1 LRTSVLFLVAFFSV
15 FGLSAQK
22 TNSGTEFWFGFMK
35 NYTGN
40 NNILRLYVSAS
51 VNSKVYIEVP
61 LQNFKDSMIVPKDS
75 VKIYTISTNLAYIS
89 ELDSVVK
96 KAIRVTSD
104 FPVTL
109 AAMNLIYA
117 TTDASIV
124 LPTVNIPPAST
135 FIIGN
140 PNSSGLKSLALIV
153 ASQDSTR
160 VRITPAASTSKN
172 QAAGVPFQVNL
183 MRGEMYQLSSATG
196 QLTGSI
202 IEVLTPTKVAV
213 FAGNECSNWPCGACD
228 HQYEQIMPNLLVDT
242 SYFVPPNFGHTNG
255 YYLKLVPLV
264 NNSTIQVNGVNYS
277 GITRTSPLII
287 NVKGDSGYYV
297 RSTTPF
303 HTFQFL
309 KGANCNGYITGSYG
323 DPAMVEILSTKFFGN
338 SAMFSTVNSSNLKD
352 HFVSIVIETT
362 SKNSIYFDNTLVSSN
377 EFIEFPFNNKY
388 SYAALKINDG
398 QHLIESTNGF
408 LAYCYGIGFAE
419 SYFYLAGFNLPNF
432 DLTMKDSVLNYNCK
446 DGEILKQFR
455 AESGKA
461 LKSYTWYFGDNSTGS
476 GQVVSH
482 VYTQIGEYTVKMI
495 AEDFSGKK
503 DSVVRIIKV
512 NWPSFDPV
520 RNKIICGIDT
530 MVFIEKNPFFAN
542 FKWHD
547 SSTLNIYRADSTEK
561 IWVRATDTS
570 GYCHF
575 VDSGIV
581 GKINVFT
588 DIKVDTIDNCH
599 RNNLFK
605 FSDSTQIVSDQIE
618 HKAWVFPWT
627 TIWNQ
632 NNVEIRFP
640 MPGKYK
646 VFFDVYTKEVNCKA
660 RYPIEIVVH
669 PNPKAYTNL
678 KGDDRCSNKPIF
690 FKDSSQIVTG
700 RIDKVKWIF
709 DDNTEIVSDSFK
721 THKALTYSPSVG
733 AVTRFYTQVPYSEYK
748 CTDTIISAV
757 NVWPKPKVNFDLISA
772 DTVKCLP
779 SARWTFTSTTKSDL
793 DTFSLVWDAGN
804 GTKGTRNDLRNVRY
818 LSSGKYNV
826 KLKALSPFGC
836 HDSITK
842 TIEVIDVPIARFNI
856 LDSVQCLIGHSFTF
870 KDSSFGQKLNL
881 NWHFGN
887 NQTDT
892 GSVVDSVQFNSVGVH
907 PVKLVINSSIP
918 GCIDS
923 ITKNIHIL
931 KHPEA
936 SFTVNKDTQCF
947 TGHSFNFTNTSQ
959 FTQNHLKTEWTFV
972 GKNNVDFLNNYDAL
986 NQTFNDSGNIQ
997 VYLTVTDDQLCASS
1011 DTGSVMLVTINQIE
1025 LMVNDSIQCQ
1035 DLNEFIIKTG
1045 KTDNSKK
1052 TWKVNGNTVQESEV
1066 DSLIFTSNNSGYYNI
1081 SLLRENK
1088 GGCTDSSNLRVKI
1101 PQKVYADFRIN
1112 DSAQCF
1118 NGHSFDF
1125 TDIMNRP
1132 DDIITNFWYTIND
1145 TFSSTDSEI
1154 FNFTFADSGTFKV
1167 KLKIKTAENCFDST
1181 SYDVTIYPQPEAIIT
1196 GDDVCLN
1203 QTAELSAMQ
1212 INGNPIV
1219 EYNWDLGDQN
1229 TATGDKVYH
1238 NYLNVGSYNIR
1249 VTYKDIN
1256 DCEGETVLN
1265 NGAIIRPMPDANF
1278 DFSIEDYGFNQS
1290 IVRLKPN
1297 QGYTNY
1303 IWNFPNGNSSSI
1315 DTAFII
1321 VKDLIKGYINL
1332 KVKNQF
1338 GCTDS
1343 SERYIDHYPNNFNI
1357 YIPNAVSFN
1366 RDLLND
1372 EFKII
1377 GLGAHKDFSMSIFN
1391 RWGEQVFFT
1400 EDSEKSWNGEYMGD
1414 LVPDGVYTYLIKFT
1428 FMDGKEYVYRGTLT
1442 VLR

>member
-1 LRTSVLFLVAFFSV
+1 LRATLLILVTLFSGL
-15 FGLSAQK
+15 GLSAQK

-75 VKIYTISTNLAYIS
+75 VKIYTMSTNLAYIS

-124 LPTVNIPPAST
+124 LPTVNIPQSST
-135 FIIGN
+135 FVIGN
-140 PNSSGLKSLALIV
+140 PNTSGLKSLALIV

-160 VRITPAASTSKN
+160 VRITPSATTFKN
-172 QAAGVPFQVNL
+172 QPAGVPFQVNL
-183 MRGEMYQLSSATG
+183 MRGEMYQLAASTG

-255 YYLKLVPLV
+255 YLLKLVPLI

-277 GITRTSPLII
+277 GITRTNPLVID
-287 NVKGDSGYYV
+287 VKGDSGYYV
-297 RSTTPF
+297 RSTNPF

-309 KGANCNGYITGSYG
+309 KGANCNGYITSSYG
-323 DPAMVEILSTKFFGN
+323 DPAMVEILSTRYFGN

-352 HFVSIVIETT
+352 HFVSIVIETS
-362 SKNSIYFDNTLVSSN
+362 SKNTVYFDKTLIPSN
-377 EFIEFPFNNKY
+377 EFIEFPFNKKY
-388 SYAALKINDG
+388 SYAALKITDG

-408 LAYCYGIGFAE
+408 LAYCYGIGYAE

-432 DLTMKDSVLNYNCK
+432 DLNMKDSVVNYNCK
-446 DGEILKQFR
+446 DGEILKQFK
-455 AESGKA
+455 AESENI

-476 GQVVSH
+476 GRIINH
-482 VYTQIGEYTVKMI
+482 VYSKTGVYTVKLI
-495 AEDFSGKK
+495 AEDFNGKK
-503 DSVVRIIKV
+503 DSVIRTINV
-512 NWPSFDPV
+512 NWPTFDPV

-530 MVFIEKNPFFAN
+530 VLFIEKNPFFTN
-542 FKWHD
+542 FKWQD
-547 SSTLNIYRADSTEK
+547 SSFQNNYRSFSTEN
-561 IWVRATDTS
+561 IWVIATDTT

-575 VDSGIV
+575 IDTGVV
-581 GKINVFT
+581 GKIDVFT
-588 DIKVDTIDNCH
+588 DLKVDTIDNCH
-599 RNNLFK
+599 KFNLFK
-605 FSDSTQIVSDQIE
+605 FSDSTKIVSDQIE

-627 TIWNQ
+627 TVWDQ
-632 NNVEIRFP
+632 NIVDIHFP
-640 MPGKYK
+640 MPGNYK
-646 VFFDVYTKEVNCKA
+646 VYFDVYTKQVNCKA
-660 RYPIEIVVH
+660 RYPISILVH
-669 PNPKAYTNL
+669 PNPKAFTNL
-678 KGDDRCSNKPIF
+678 KGEDRCSNVPIL

-700 RIDKVKWIF
+700 RIDKVKWLF
-709 DDNTEIVSDSFK
+709 DDNTEIISDSFK
-721 THKALTYSPSVG
+721 TYKALTYSPSVG

-748 CTDTIISAV
+748 CTDTVISAV
-757 NVWPKPKVNFDLISA
+757 NVWAKPIVNFDLISA
-772 DTVKCLP
+772 DTIKCLP

-804 GTKGTRNDLRNVRY
+804 GTTGTRNDLRNVRY
-818 LSSGKYNV
+818 LSSGKYKV

-842 TIEVIDVPIARFNI
+842 TIEVIDVPKARFNI
-856 LDSVQCLIGHSFTF
+856 LDSVQCLIGNSFTF
-870 KDSSFGQKLNL
+870 KDSSSGQKLNK
-881 NWHFGN
+881 NWYFGN
-887 NQTDT
+887 NQKDT
-892 GSVVDSVQFNSVGVH
+892 GSMVDSVQFNSTGVQ
-907 PVKLVINSSIP
+907 PVKLVVNSSIP

-923 ITKNIHIL
+923 ITKNVHIL

-936 SFTVNKDTQCF
+936 SFTINKDTQCF
-947 TGHSFNFTNTSQ
+947 TGHSFNFINTSQ
-959 FTQNHLKTEWTFV
+959 FSQNKLKSEWTFV
-972 GKNNVDFLNNYDAL
+972 GKNNVNFLNNFDAL
-986 NQTFNDSGNIQ
+986 NQVFNDSGNIQ

-1011 DTGSVMLVTINQIE
+1011 DTGTVVLVTINQIE
-1025 LMVNDSIQCQ
+1025 LKVNDSIQCQ

-1045 KTDNSKK
+1045 KTDNSQK
-1052 TWKVNGNTVQESEV
+1052 TWKVNGKIVQESEI
-1066 DSLIFTSNNSGYYNI
+1066 DSLIFTNNKSGYYNI

-1088 GGCTDSSNLRVKI
+1088 GGCSDSSSLRVKI

-1112 DSAQCF
+1112 DETQCF

-1132 DDIITNFWYTIND
+1132 DDNISNFWYTVND
-1145 TFSSTDSEI
+1145 TFTSIDSEI
-1154 FNFTFADSGTFKV
+1154 FNFKFADSGTFKV
-1167 KLKIKTAENCFDST
+1167 KLKIKTVENCYDSVF
-1181 SYDVTIYPQPEAIIT
+1181 YFVTVFPQPEAIVL
-1196 GDDVCLN
+1196 GDEVCLGK
-1203 QTAELSAMQ
+1203 TAELTATQ
-1212 INGNPIV
+1212 ISGNPIV
-1219 EYNWDLGDQN
+1219 EYNWELGDQDI
-1229 TATGDKVYH
+1229 ATGDKVYH
-1238 NYLNVGSYNIR
+1238 NYQSAGSYNLR

-1256 DCEGETVLN
+1256 DCEGETILN
-1265 NGAIIRPMPDANF
+1265 NGVVIRPLPDANF
-1278 DFSIEDYGFNQS
+1278 NYSITNYGFNQS
-1290 IVRLKPN
+1290 IVRMQAT
-1297 QGYTNY
+1297 QGYTRYN
-1303 IWNFPNGNSSSI
+1303 WNFPNGSSSNI
-1315 DTAFII
+1315 DTAYLI

-1332 KVKNQF
+1332 KVYNQY
-1338 GCTDS
+1338 GCSDS
-1343 SERYIDHYPNNFNI
+1343 SERYIDHFPNNFNI

-1377 GLGAHKDFSMSIFN
+1377 GLGANRDFSMNIYN
-1391 RWGEQVFFT
+1391 RWGEQVFYT
-1400 EDSEKSWNGEYMGD
+1400 QNPEEAWNGEYMGIV
-1414 LVPDGVYTYLIKFT
+1414 VPEGVYTYLIKFT
-1428 FMDGKEYVYRGTLT
+1428 FLDGKEYVYRGTLT